1 MLSENKQARCG
12 YVLLIILYLRKSRNY
27 VLKTHWLLL
36 PSLKKKKKNLDIV
49 LYWLTILAKGM
60 LASLPERVE
69 MA

>member
-1 MLSENKQARCG
+1 M
-12 YVLLIILYLRKSRNY
+12 
-27 VLKTHWLLL
+27 L

>member
-12 YVLLIILYLRKSRNY
+12 YVLLIIAYLRKSRNY